1 MKEQVAGDRCQG
13 RAEGRSDKAVGR
25 KSKAIQNFRIAPGPA
40 SVVPDNKNVGP
51 SGPAALQMRKA
62 VGGGTKGF
70 ET

>member
-1 MKEQVAGDRCQG
+1 
-13 RAEGRSDKAVGR
+13 VGR